1 MVHHIVL
8 FHSTPL
14 ASARVLNKQP
24 LIHSIHAGINGV
36 ILFPRRDGPVREL
49 WPIQPGHRSHKRP
62 AVYWISH
69 TQFPLS
75 AIGRASLAFKS
86 HPSYRHPIPLNDRPG
101 KRIVITW
108 PVLVAFEVV
117 CVGMEDIAVIKA
129 SFFPGFNPLLFDLWV
144 FQRGA
149 GDLHARPI
157 HQRSRARAVCWLVQL
172 LGALAIN
179 PVSSILLR

>member
-49 WPIQPGHRSHKRP
+49 WPIQPGHRSHKRT

-75 AIGRASLAFKS
+75 AIGWASLAFNP
-86 HPSYRHPIPLNDRPG
+86 HPSYRHPIPLDYCSG

-108 PVLVAFEVV
+108 PILVALEVV
-117 CVGMEDIAVIKA
+117 CVGMEDMAVIKA
-129 SFFPGFNPLLFDLWV
+129 SLFPGFNPLLFYLWV
-144 FQRGA
+144 FQGGA

-157 HQRSRARAVCWLVQL
+157 HQRARARAVRWLVHL
-172 LGALAIN
+172 LGSLAIDA
-179 PVSSILLR
+179 VETILLR